1 MSVSCGIV
9 GLPNVG
15 KSTLF
20 NALSG
25 AGAAVGNYPFCTIEA
40 NRGVVPVPD
49 CRLNRLGRMGSGTR
63 TVPTTIEFVD
73 IAGFVA
79 GASRGEGLG
88 NAFLAQIRQ
97 VDAILHVVRCFE
109 DREVAHVTGEVNP
122 VRDMEIIETELLL
135 KDLETAQRS
144 LEKVAKQARQGNR
157 QSREIEGFLR
167 ALAERLGAGEP
178 ARSGAMPGKETANV
192 MQSLSLLTSR
202 PVLYIANVAEKD
214 LPDGNA
220 FSASVHAAAA
230 AQGAGALTICAG
242 FEAELAGLEPRERA
256 ELLDAAGLREP
267 GLQSLI
273 RASYDLLGLIT
284 FFTHG
289 PKETRSWTIAKGT
302 RALQAAGRVHSDFE
316 RGFIRAE
323 TVPVGELLRLGSEQ
337 AARSAGAMRAEGKEY
352 TVRDGDVMLFRF
364 NV

>member
-1 MSVSCGIV
+1 MAVSCGIV

-49 CRLNRLGRMGSGTR
+49 SRLDRLGRLGAGTR
-63 TVPTTIEFVD
+63 IVPTTIEFVD
-73 IAGFVA
+73 IAGLVA

-97 VDAILHVVRCFE
+97 VNAILHVVRCFA
-109 DREVAHVTGEVNP
+109 DKDVAHVAGDVDP
-122 VRDMEIIETELLL
+122 VRDIEIVETEMLL
-135 KDLETAQRS
+135 KDLETASRS
-144 LEKVAKQARQGNR
+144 LEKVAKQARQGNKK
-157 QSREIEGFLR
+157 SREIQGFLES
-167 ALAERLGAGEP
+167 LADRLGAGQT
-178 ARSGAMPGKETANV
+178 ARSITTSGKDTASV
-192 MQSLSLLTSR
+192 MHALSLLTDR
-202 PVLYIANVAEKD
+202 PELYIANVAEQD
-214 LPDGNA
+214 LPGGNA
-220 FSASVHAAAA
+220 ASALVYAAAA
-230 AQGAGALTICAG
+230 ERGARALTISAG
-242 FEAELAGLEPRERA
+242 FEAELAGFEAWERA
-256 ELLDAAGLREP
+256 ELLASAGLQDS

-284 FFTHG
+284 FYTHG
-289 PKETRSWTIAKGT
+289 PKETRSWTVRKGT
-302 RALQAAGRVHSDFE
+302 RAVQAAGCVHSDFE

-323 TVPVGELLRLGSEQ
+323 TVSVDELLRLGSEH
-337 AARSAGAMRAEGKEY
+337 AARSAGTMRAEGKEY
-352 TVRDGDVMLFRF
+352 KVRDGDVMLFRF

>member
-25 AGAAVGNYPFCTIEA
+25 ARAAVGNYPFCTIEA

-49 CRLNRLGRMGSGTR
+49 SRLHRLGRMGNGTKV
-63 TVPTTIEFVD
+63 VPTTIEFVD
-73 IAGFVA
+73 IAGLVA

-97 VDAILHVVRCFE
+97 VDAIVHVVRCFE
-109 DREVAHVTGEVNP
+109 DRDVAHVAGDVDP
-122 VRDMEIIETELLL
+122 VRDMEIIETEMLL
-135 KDLETAQRS
+135 KDLETANRS
-144 LEKVAKQARQGNR
+144 LDKVVKQARQGNKK
-157 QSREIEGFLR
+157 SREIEGFLR
-167 ALAERLGAGEP
+167 VLAEGLGAGQP
-178 ARSGAMPGKETANV
+178 ARSMAVCGKETVSV

-202 PVLYIANVAEKD
+202 PVVYIANVAEQD

-220 FSASVHAAAA
+220 LSASVHAAAEEN
-230 AQGAGALTICAG
+230 GAGALTICAG
-242 FEAELAGLEPRERA
+242 LEAELAGFEQWERT
-256 ELLDAAGLREP
+256 ELLASAGLREP

-273 RASYDLLGLIT
+273 RASYDLLGMIT

-289 PKETRSWTIAKGT
+289 PKETRSWAIRKGT
-302 RALQAAGRVHSDFE
+302 RALRAAGRVHSDFE

-323 TVPVGELLRLGSEQ
+323 TIPVDELLRLGSEQ
-337 AARSAGAMRAEGKEY
+337 AARSAGAMRSEGKEY